1 MPDRRHLQ
9 DTATATRSPCEEDP
23 MSELLTNHP
32 HTAAVVLAAGRGTRF
47 RSETSKVL
55 HRAAGRSLLGHV
67 LGALAPLGLERVLV
81 VVAPDGA
88 DVEAEVAA
96 CDVLMPQAV
105 TTVVQPEPRG
115 TGDALDVALRA
126 LPDDVT
132 RVLVLPGD
140 TPLLRPET
148 LAALLAVDPELPLGM
163 LTTVLEDPSGYGRIL
178 RDEAGGLIGIVEDRD
193 ADARQREVREI
204 NAGMYVLDRATVQPL
219 VAALGTDN
227 VQGERYLTDV
237 VAALVLAGGGAE
249 TVDVPEVEV
258 AGVNDRV
265 QLAAAGAVLRQRH
278 LEHLMRSGVSVID
291 PATTYVD
298 VDVTVGVEA
307 TLLPST
313 ILEGATSIGAGS
325 VIGPSSHLTGCTVGE
340 GAVVHS
346 TRADGAVIGAG
357 VEVGPFAHL
366 RPGTVLGEDAKV
378 GAFVQTKNATI
389 GARAKIPHLAYV
401 GDADVGAGANVACGV
416 VTVNYDGREKHRT
429 TIGDGAFVGCGTML
443 VAPVSIGDGAFIG
456 AGSTITDDV
465 PAEALAIARSRQ
477 VTKEGRAAGRL
488 G

>member
-1 MPDRRHLQ
+1 
-9 DTATATRSPCEEDP
+9 
-23 MSELLTNHP
+23 MSALLTRHP
-32 HTAAVVLAAGRGTRF
+32 DTAAVVLAAGRGTRF

-55 HRAAGRSLLGHV
+55 HRAAGRSLIGHV
-67 LGALAPLGLERVLV
+67 LGALAPLGLDRVLV

-96 CDVLMPQAV
+96 WDARMPQKV
-105 TTVVQPEPRG
+105 TTVVQPEQRG
-115 TGDALDVALRA
+115 TGDALDVALSA
-126 LPDDVT
+126 LPSDIT

-148 LAALLAVDPELPLGM
+148 LAALLAIDPEQPLGM
-163 LTTVLEDPSGYGRIL
+163 LSTVLDDPTGYGRVL
-178 RDEAGGLIGIVEDRD
+178 RDDTGRVVGIVEDRD
-193 ADARQREVREI
+193 ADATQRKVREI

-219 VAALGTDN
+219 VAALGSNN

-237 VAALVLAGGGAE
+237 VAALVAAGGGAE
-249 TVDVPEVEV
+249 AVDTPEVEV

-278 LEHLMRSGVSVID
+278 LEGLMRAGVSVID
-291 PATTYVD
+291 PASTYVD

-307 TLLPST
+307 TLLPNT
-313 ILEGATSIGAGS
+313 ILEGATSVGAGS
-325 VIGPSSHLTGCTVGE
+325 VIGPSSHLTDCVVGE

-346 TRADGAVIGAG
+346 TRAQGAVIGAG

-366 RPGTVLGEDAKV
+366 RAGTVLGEDAKV
-378 GAFVQTKNATI
+378 GAFVQTKNATV
-389 GARAKIPHLAYV
+389 GAGAKIPHLAYV
-401 GDADVGAGANVACGV
+401 GDAEVGAGANVACGV

-429 TIGDGAFVGCGTML
+429 VIGEGAFVGCGSML
-443 VAPVSIGDGAFIG
+443 VAPVRIGDGAFIG
-456 AGSTITDDV
+456 AGSTITEDV
-465 PAEALAIARSRQ
+465 PAEALAIARARQ